1 MLKKDTNLNIN
12 VFEMEEKTYNI
23 KEVIKVTKKSLS
35 QPGFESLLNFNDV
48 LSLEELKKYL
58 TEKIA
63 VMLEK
68 NFDLLLSSLY
78 RIDIDEHKVKELFS
92 GKRRENIPERLA
104 SLIIER
110 QLQKLYYRNQYKS
123 KNL

>member
-1 MLKKDTNLNIN
+1 MTPD
-12 VFEMEEKTYNI
+12 MEENRYNI
-23 KEVIKVTKKSLS
+23 KEIIKVTKKSLS

-63 VMLEK
+63 VIMEK

-78 RIDIDEHKVKELFS
+78 RIDIDENKVKELFS
-92 GKRRENIPERLA
+92 GKIRENIPERLA

-110 QLQKLYYRNQYKS
+110 QLQKLYYRHQYKS

>member
-1 MLKKDTNLNIN
+1 
-12 VFEMEEKTYNI
+12 
-23 KEVIKVTKKSLS
+23 
-35 QPGFESLLNFNDV
+35 LNFNDV

-78 RIDIDEHKVKELFS
+78 RIDIDEIKVKELFS

-104 SLIIER
+104 SFIIER

>member
-1 MLKKDTNLNIN
+1 
-12 VFEMEEKTYNI
+12 MEEKTYNI
-23 KEVIKVTKKSLS
+23 KEVIKVTKESLS
-35 QPGFESLLNFNDV
+35 KPGFESLLNFNDV

-78 RIDIDEHKVKELFS
+78 RIDIDEIKVKELFS

-123 KNL
+123 NNL

>member
-1 MLKKDTNLNIN
+1 MEDNEWKK
-12 VFEMEEKTYNI
+12 KHYNI
-23 KEVIKVTKKSLS
+23 KEVIKVTKESLS
-35 QPGFESLLNFNDV
+35 KPGFESLLNFNDV

-92 GKRRENIPERLA
+92 GKRRENIRKDL
-104 SLIIER
+104 LH
-110 QLQKLYYRNQYKS
+110 LLS
-123 KNL
+123 KDSCKNYTTAINIKVKIFREIQH